1 MSLVKIIYE
10 KKELRDL
17 GIPLRDL
24 EIELRDLQRWLKFK
38 SNPFCRRKLEV
49 IIKNYF
55 GEK

>member
-1 MSLVKIIYE
+1 MSLVKKLYE

-17 GIPLRDL
+17 EIPLKDL
-24 EIELRDLQRWLKFK
+24 EIELRDLGKVLKFK